1 MRPQK
6 PLTIGDD
13 VRVKL
18 GRTWDNA
25 IVTDTHTSPR
35 LYLVMT
41 ENGQMYRQNQSV
53 LKPSPD
59 PVTVVPETS
68 DHKDLTKPEVKPP
81 AEAPVT
87 LRCSTRHHEMPT
99 HLKDYIL

>member
-1 MRPQK
+1 MR
-6 PLTIGDD
+6 I
-13 VRVKL
+13 KL
-18 GRTWDNA
+18 GRTWDKA

-35 LYLVMT
+35 SYLVMT
-41 ENGQMYRQNQSV
+41 KNGQMYHRNRSV

-68 DHKDLTKPEVKPP
+68 DHEDLPEPEVDPP

-87 LRCSTRHHEMPT
+87 LRRSTRHREMPT